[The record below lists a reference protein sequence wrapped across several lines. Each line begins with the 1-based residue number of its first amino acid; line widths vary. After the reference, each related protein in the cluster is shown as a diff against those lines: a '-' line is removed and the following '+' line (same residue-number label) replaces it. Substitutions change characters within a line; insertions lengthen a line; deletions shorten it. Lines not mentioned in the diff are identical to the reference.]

1 VSRPAWAWDDDGQE
15 EAWEEG
21 AALALLFPEPQP
33 RGPEPLPGGRPLPRV
48 RRRLRVRWGQ
58 LAAVGLLAYLGFVGV
73 TSEITLLGVRHE
85 AAALTRQA
93 QALAAGNR
101 VLEREVALLHRRR
114 YVTELA
120 RTELGYTSPGEQ
132 ELVPQQVP
140 AGAVANSP

>member
-1 VSRPAWAWDDDGQE
+1 MSRPARAWDDGQE
-15 EAWEEG
+15 ELWEEEG
-21 AALALLFPEPQP
+21 AAVAVLFPEPEP
-33 RGPEPLPGGRPLPRV
+33 RAPETLPGGRPLTRV

-58 LAAVGLLAYLGFVGV
+58 LVAVGLLGYLGFVGV
-73 TSEITLLGVRHE
+73 ASEITLLGVRHE
-85 AAALTRQA
+85 AAVLTRQA

-101 VLEREVALLHRRR
+101 ALQREVALLHRRR

-140 AGAVANSP
+140 AGAAANSP